1 VFLEVKGCAL
11 KDFIDE
17 RIGFLLVPGVN
28 GQECNECDDQV
39 GS

>member
-1 VFLEVKGCAL
+1 VFLEVEGRAL
-11 KDFIDE
+11 KDFIDKS
-17 RIGFLLVPGVN
+17 IGFLFVPGVN